1 LSGRIP
7 QQFIDSLIDRTDIV
21 DLINGYVPL
30 RKAGHE
36 FVACCPFHNEKT
48 PSFTVSPRK
57 QFYHCFGCGEHGT
70 AIGFLM
76 EYGHMDFIEAIHE
89 LASRLGVDVP
99 QPEHSR
105 KDTTASSSSPDIYKI
120 LDRATGVYERL
131 LEEDEVAQAARD
143 YLTDR
148 ELKAETIQ
156 TFRIGFAPEAWDTL
170 SRTLGSDPAT
180 HKALMDAGLLA
191 TNDSGRSYDRF
202 RNRVMFP
209 IRDSK
214 GRVIAFGGRVIG
226 DGGPKYLNS
235 PETAAFHKGRALYGL
250 YEMCQSMRK
259 IERILVVEGYM
270 DVIMLAQH
278 DIRYAVAT
286 LGTATTTAHIHR
298 LLRLSPEIVFCFDGD
313 RAGRDAAWKALKT
326 ALAIM
331 SDGYQIRFM
340 FLPEGDDPDS
350 LVRRESRAGLE
361 NRIQDALPLSR
372 LLLDQLKDSVDMTT
386 PEGRA
391 RLGQLARPLVGEIP
405 HGLFREMIL
414 QELSNLTG
422 VDVAGLER
430 SLNPAD
436 INTDISTATRTV
448 RPGGAKGRPSL
459 VRQAITLLLQC
470 PELAAETGDIA
481 LFSGLEQRGM
491 PILLKILKL
500 LHERPG
506 LSTAALLENWRDT
519 QYAEHL
525 AELVSRKGLHHDR
538 EAMSHEYRDII
549 TRIRRQYVDQEIQ
562 QLSKKPVTEWSES
575 DHERWRS
582 LSQIKREPS
591 SNPRKS

>member
-1 LSGRIP
+1 MSGKIP

-21 DLINGYVPL
+21 DLVNGYVPL

-57 QFYHCFGCGEHGT
+57 QFYHCFGCGAHGT

-76 EYGHMDFIEAIHE
+76 EYGHMDFLEAVHE

-99 QPEHSR
+99 QPEHTR
-105 KDTTASSSSPDIYKI
+105 KGGPTSIGSPDIYKT
-120 LDRATGVYERL
+120 LDRAAGVYERL
-131 LEEDEVAQAARD
+131 LAENPLSQPAQD
-143 YLTDR
+143 YLTTR
-148 ELKAETIQ
+148 EVKADIIQ
-156 TFRIGFAPEAWDTL
+156 TFRLGFVPETWDTL
-170 SRTLGSDPAT
+170 SRTLGSDAAT
-180 HKALMDAGLLA
+180 QKALMDAGLLS

-226 DGGPKYLNS
+226 DGTPKYLNS
-235 PETAAFHKGRALYGL
+235 PETATFHKGRALYGL
-250 YEMCQSMRK
+250 YEMCQAMRK

-326 ALAIM
+326 VLAIM

-350 LVRRESRAGLE
+350 LVRREGRAGIETRL
-361 NRIQDALPLSR
+361 QDALPLSR
-372 LLLDQLKDSVDMTT
+372 LLLDQLKASVDLTT
-386 PEGRA
+386 IDGRA
-391 RLGQLARPLVGEIP
+391 RLGQLARPLINEIP
-405 HGLFREMIL
+405 RGLFREMIL

-422 VDVAGLER
+422 VDMAGLER
-430 SLNPAD
+430 TLNPAD
-436 INTDISTATRTV
+436 VTKDVSTATRTE
-448 RPGGAKGRPSL
+448 RAGGAKGRPSL

-491 PILLKILKL
+491 PILLKILEL
-500 LHERPG
+500 LSERPG
-506 LSTAALLENWRDT
+506 LSAAVLLENWRDT
-519 QYAEHL
+519 RYAEHL
-525 AELVSRKGLHHDR
+525 AELVTREGLHDR
-538 EAMSHEYRDII
+538 EAMSHEYHDII
-549 TRIRRQYVDQEIQ
+549 DRMCRQYVDQEIQ
-562 QLSKKPVTEWSES
+562 SLSAKPHTEWMES
-575 DHERWRS
+575 DRERMHA
-582 LSQIKREPS
+582 LVQAKRDQS
-591 SNPRKS
+591 SNSRKS